1 MRTRPLSPDRSR
13 LNVTELLLA
22 WGNGDRSAL
31 DDLVPLVHQELR
43 RQARATSW
51 RFRHG

>member
-1 MRTRPLSPDRSR
+1 MQTRPSSHDRSR

-22 WGNGDRSAL
+22 WGRGDRSAF

-43 RQARATSW
+43 RLARAQN
-51 RFRHG
+51 